1 VPVRRIPRGLRS
13 TDAASERACPAA
25 SPLESPKVTAKN
37 ETAIPSIPPLT
48 DLSHLDVHPSH
59 SRRTA
64 DALAKG
70 FGPYDHEHVK
80 AAIIIQRLYRGWVI
94 RHDIASALEER
105 DLGPSVLLARKG
117 RPLKFAREW
126 QRTLYTYVEEG
137 DNAVNTAVSYAVV
150 VLIFIATVGFILET
164 VPEWARRE
172 SVSDLFKTTETVCIA
187 LFTLEIACKV
197 ASQPQR
203 GPVKGEE
210 SYWRG
215 VLAWMK
221 RPMNQVDVV
230 AVLPW
235 YLELIVSGGGSGL
248 AVLRAIRLVRVFR
261 VFKLGR
267 YNTSAMIFKRAL
279 ERSAQPLSLLFYFM
293 LIANILFASAIY
305 YAEAMGPNANPS
317 DVDNFDDPLPA
328 FPFDSVPRAMY
339 WCMVTMTTV
348 GYGDMYPI
356 TLIGRIIAVITML
369 SGIVVLAMPIT
380 LIGSNFVEE
389 YRKSQANELKEKR
402 RKESNAKA
410 IEEIRKEATLR
421 MMLRDPDS
429 SKALQRLGLANVAE
443 GREGTDDA
451 DASQPAT
458 PGGGVRR
465 RLSHR
470 LSGSDLMSPGERIVS
485 TIARREERER
495 RRRIREEDEAAGIGG
510 SAPWD
515 TQVTP
520 ARPQRDSD
528 GSGSGSGGGGGG
540 GGGMDNDAAERLREM
555 EQRLARME
563 AMLTRIMNPS

>member
-1 VPVRRIPRGLRS
+1 M
-13 TDAASERACPAA
+13 
-25 SPLESPKVTAKN
+25 AK
-37 ETAIPSIPPLT
+37 
-48 DLSHLDVHPSH
+48 D
-59 SRRTA
+59 
-64 DALAKG
+64 

-94 RHDIASALEER
+94 RHDIATALEEQ
-105 DLGPSVLLARKG
+105 DLGPSVLLVRKG
-117 RPLKFAREW
+117 RPLKFAHEW

-164 VPEWARRE
+164 VPEWARRK

-197 ASQPQR
+197 ASQPQC
-203 GPVKGEE
+203 GPIKGEE

-215 VLAWMK
+215 VWAWMK

-235 YLELIVSGGGSGL
+235 YLELAVSGGGSGL

-328 FPFDSVPRAMY
+328 FPFDSIPRAMY

-356 TLIGRIIAVITML
+356 TLIGRIVAVITML

-410 IEEIRKEATLR
+410 IEMIRKEATLR

-429 SKALQRLGLANVAE
+429 SKALQQLALADIS
-443 GREGTDDA
+443 GRAAGADDA
-451 DASQPAT
+451 DASHLAT
-458 PGGGVRR
+458 PAGARR
-465 RLSHR
+465 RLSGRVAGHDV
-470 LSGSDLMSPGERIVS
+470 LSPGERIVS

-520 ARPQRDSD
+520 PPRPQRDSD
-528 GSGSGSGGGGGG
+528 GSGGGGGGG
-540 GGGMDNDAAERLREM
+540 AGGLDNDAAERLREM

>member
-1 VPVRRIPRGLRS
+1 M
-13 TDAASERACPAA
+13 AA
-25 SPLESPKVTAKN
+25 VMH
-37 ETAIPSIPPLT
+37 SIGPYE
-48 DLSHLDVHPSH
+48 DDG
-59 SRRTA
+59 TA

-94 RHDIASALEER
+94 RHDIATALEEQ
-105 DLGPSVLLARKG
+105 DLGPSVLLVRKG

-164 VPEWARRE
+164 VPEWARRK

-203 GPVKGEE
+203 GPVKGQE

-215 VLAWMK
+215 VAAWIK

-235 YLELIVSGGGSGL
+235 YLELAVSGGGSGL

-293 LIANILFASAIY
+293 LIANILFASAVY
-305 YAEAMGPNANPS
+305 YAEAMGANSNPS

-328 FPFDSVPRAMY
+328 FPFDSIPRAMY

-356 TLIGRIIAVITML
+356 TLIGRIVAVITML

-402 RKESNAKA
+402 RKESSAKA

-421 MMLRDPDS
+421 VMLRDPDS
-429 SKALQRLGLANVAE
+429 NKALQRLALANVSA
-443 GREGTDDA
+443 GADDA
-451 DASQPAT
+451 DASSHLAT
-458 PGGGVRR
+458 PAGARR
-465 RLSHR
+465 RLSGRVAGHDV
-470 LSGSDLMSPGERIVS
+470 LSPGERIVS

-520 ARPQRDSD
+520 PPRPQRDSD
-528 GSGSGSGGGGGG
+528 GSGGGGGG
-540 GGGMDNDAAERLREM
+540 GGGGLDNDAAERLREM

>member
-1 VPVRRIPRGLRS
+1 M
-13 TDAASERACPAA
+13 
-25 SPLESPKVTAKN
+25 
-37 ETAIPSIPPLT
+37 
-48 DLSHLDVHPSH
+48 
-59 SRRTA
+59 
-64 DALAKG
+64 AKG

-94 RHDIASALEER
+94 RHDIATALEEQ
-105 DLGPSVLLARKG
+105 DLGPSVLLVRKG

-164 VPEWARRE
+164 VPEWARRK

-215 VLAWMK
+215 VAAWIK

-235 YLELIVSGGGSGL
+235 YLELAVSGGGSGL

-293 LIANILFASAIY
+293 LIANILFASAVY
-305 YAEAMGPNANPS
+305 YAEAMGANSNPS

-328 FPFDSVPRAMY
+328 FPFDSIPRAMY

-356 TLIGRIIAVITML
+356 TLIGRIVAVITML

-402 RKESNAKA
+402 RKESNATA
-410 IEEIRKEATLR
+410 IEMIRKEATLR

-429 SKALQRLGLANVAE
+429 SKALQQLAL
-443 GREGTDDA
+443 A
-451 DASQPAT
+451 DIPAT
-458 PGGGVRR
+458 GSRAGASHLATPAARR
-465 RLSHR
+465 RLSGRVAGHDV
-470 LSGSDLMSPGERIVS
+470 LSPGERIVS

-495 RRRIREEDEAAGIGG
+495 RRRIREEDELAAGLGG

-520 ARPQRDSD
+520 TRPQRDSD
-528 GSGSGSGGGGGG
+528 GSDGSGRGGGGGG
-540 GGGMDNDAAERLREM
+540 GGLDDEAAERLREM